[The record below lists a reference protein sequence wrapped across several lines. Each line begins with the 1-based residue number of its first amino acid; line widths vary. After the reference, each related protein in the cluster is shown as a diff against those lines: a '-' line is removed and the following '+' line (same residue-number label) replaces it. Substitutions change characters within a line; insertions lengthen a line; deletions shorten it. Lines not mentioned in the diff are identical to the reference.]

1 MMGNGGMMAG
11 MCPMAVPGTA
21 VATSDTAGGVAMTFT
36 TATGEVPEL
45 RTRVHKMS
53 EMHNR
58 ASTMQMGARHDDV
71 GMSGSTDSTKSG
83 ECGGM
88 GMSGGTMMPPATAS
102 VNDVNDGAR
111 LVLTA
116 TDPAQLQAL
125 REHAGACSNRMQQ
138 GECGMMGHQHD
149 AAPSDGEHKSHHAP
163 P

>member
-1 MMGNGGMMAG
+1 MANGAMMTEI
-11 MCPMAVPGTA
+11 CPMGVPGTA
-21 VATSDTAGGVAMTFT
+21 VATSDTASGVAMTFT
-36 TATGEVPEL
+36 TAKGEVPEL
-45 RTRVHKMS
+45 RKRVHKMG

-58 ASTMQMGARHDDV
+58 ASTTQMEARHDGV
-71 GMSGSTDSTKSG
+71 AMSGSTEASKSG

-88 GMSGGTMMPPATAS
+88 GMAGGTMMPPATAS

-138 GECGMMGHQHD
+138 GECGMLGHQRD
-149 AAPSDGEHKSHHAP
+149 AAPSDGEQSHHAP